1 MTAFTIYNE
10 QGKAIYFERND
21 KGYCY
26 REGAGEKKTRISK
39 AAFDEALEQNITQR
53 AEEAEIEDAKA
64 DMEYE
69 ARIAKQEAKDKATE
83 DAFNGKKPASEKKA
97 KKPAK
102 RAKKNVAYEI
112 EFNGEKVTLT
122 EKQKIFFEYIPKD
135 GCYEGNGGDCT
146 LWTDAFCDTLAE
158 VMNSMVVGA
167 IISTLR
173 EKDIITVGQGK
184 ANGKKCKFFELTE
197 LGKAIFRDMGLE

>member
-1 MTAFTIYNE
+1 MTAFTINNIEYTMN
-10 QGKAIYFERND
+10 AN
-21 KGYCY
+21 GYCY
-26 REGAGEKKTRISK
+26 KVEGGKKSRISK
-39 AAFDEALEQNITQR
+39 AVFDEALEQNIAQQ
-53 AEEAEIEDAKA
+53 AEEAAIEDAKA
-64 DMEYE
+64 DMAYE
-69 ARIAKQEAKDKATE
+69 ARVAKQEADDKATE

-122 EKQKIFFEYIPKD
+122 EKQKIFFENIPND
-135 GCYEGNGGDCT
+135 QFYDGNGEDCS

-173 EKDIITVGQGK
+173 EKNIIVVGQGK

>member
-1 MTAFTIYNE
+1 MTEFTINNIEYTMN
-10 QGKAIYFERND
+10 AN
-21 KGYCY
+21 GYCY
-26 REGAGEKKTRISK
+26 KVEDGKKSRISK
-39 AAFDEALEQNITQR
+39 AVFDEALEQYTAQQ
-53 AEEAEIEDAKA
+53 AEEAAIEDAKA
-64 DMEYE
+64 DMVYE
-69 ARIAKQEAKDKATE
+69 ARIAKQEADDKATE
-83 DAFNGKKPASEKKA
+83 DAFNGKKPTSEKKA

-102 RAKKNVAYEI
+102 KAKKNVAYEI

-122 EKQKIFFEYIPKD
+122 EKQKIFFENIPNDQYYD
-135 GCYEGNGGDCT
+135 GHGEDCS

-173 EKDIITVGQGK
+173 EKNIIFVGQSK
-184 ANGKKCKFFELTE
+184 VNGKKCKFFALTE